1 MFHVKQIIN
10 KTFDAQPLKTG
21 CIKCFAVKVKLQQFV
36 KHKRIKS
43 NKRQK
48 QTGKNPIKRNKKKE
62 QNKYQFKA

>member
-21 CIKCFAVKVKLQQFV
+21 CIKCFAVKVKLQQFM
-36 KHKRIKS
+36 KQKRIKS

-48 QTGKNPIKRNKKKE
+48 QTGKNPIKRNKKRE